1 MRHRLLDLAATS
13 LGLSDQR
20 EPAPRG
26 PASDATPARAAGP
39 GPDGKW
45 ILLVEDNAY
54 DEALTLRAFRKSG
67 LDSYV
72 AVARDGVEALNRL
85 FGSGRDDADAPGPGP
100 LPRLVLL
107 DLQLPRID
115 GFEVLRR
122 LRARAAT
129 RLVPVVILSSSLER
143 EDLATSYALGANS
156 YIRKPVDFNQ
166 FIEAVRQLGIYWLVL
181 NEIPPR

>member
-1 MRHRLLDLAATS
+1 MLLDAK
-13 LGLSDQR
+13 
-20 EPAPRG
+20 
-26 PASDATPARAAGP
+26 RAE
-39 GPDGKW
+39 GKW

-54 DEALTLRAFRKSG
+54 DEALTMRAFRKNG
-67 LDSYV
+67 LESYV
-72 AVARDGVEALNRL
+72 VVARDGVEALNRV
-85 FGSGRDDADAPGPGP
+85 FGDADVGADVDAGGTARGPAAAPAPAV

-122 LRARAAT
+122 LRARPAT

-156 YIRKPVDFNQ
+156 YIRKPVDFSE
-166 FIEAVRQLGIYWLVL
+166 FIVTAAQLGVYWLGL
-181 NEIPPR
+181 NQPCPAGEGVGR

>member
-1 MRHRLLDLAATS
+1 MKVSSMGKEA
-13 LGLSDQR
+13 LGC
-20 EPAPRG
+20 
-26 PASDATPARAAGP
+26 
-39 GPDGKW
+39 DGKW

-54 DEALTLRAFRKSG
+54 DEQLTLRAFRKNG
-67 LDSYV
+67 LESYLV
-72 AVARDGVEALNRL
+72 VARDGVEALNRI
-85 FGSGRDDADAPGPGP
+85 FGGGALDDTAADLPSVPT

-122 LRARAAT
+122 LRARPAT

-156 YIRKPVDFNQ
+156 YIRKPVDFAE
-166 FIEAVRQLGIYWLVL
+166 FIVTAQQLGVYWLGL
-181 NEIPPR
+181 NQPCVPPAGAGR

>member
-1 MRHRLLDLAATS
+1 MRSETHGA
-13 LGLSDQR
+13 
-20 EPAPRG
+20 
-26 PASDATPARAAGP
+26 
-39 GPDGKW
+39 DGRW

-67 LDSYV
+67 LESYV
-72 AVARDGVEALNRL
+72 VVARDGVEALNRI
-85 FGSGRDDADAPGPGP
+85 FGTDGADGGAEAPTPSPSVTGSPQ

-122 LRARAAT
+122 LRARPST

-156 YIRKPVDFNQ
+156 YIRKPVDFAE
-166 FIEAVRQLGIYWLVL
+166 FIVTAGQLGEYWLGL
-181 NEIPPR
+181 NQPCLPLTGSDR

>member
-1 MRHRLLDLAATS
+1 MLNEA
-13 LGLSDQR
+13 
-20 EPAPRG
+20 RG
-26 PASDATPARAAGP
+26 ADAK
-39 GPDGKW
+39 KW

-67 LDSYV
+67 LEPYV
-72 AVARDGVEALNRL
+72 VVARDGVEALNRV
-85 FGSGRDDADAPGPGP
+85 FGGGALDEEAAPDAAPEVP
-100 LPRLVLL
+100 PRLVLL

-122 LRARAAT
+122 LRARPQT

-156 YIRKPVDFNQ
+156 YIRKPVDFAE
-166 FIEAVRQLGIYWLVL
+166 FVVTAGQLGVYWLGINQPCL
-181 NEIPPR
+181 PSPEGIGR

>member
-1 MRHRLLDLAATS
+1 MLN
-13 LGLSDQR
+13 
-20 EPAPRG
+20 
-26 PASDATPARAAGP
+26 PARGGDAK
-39 GPDGKW
+39 KW

-67 LDSYV
+67 LESYV
-72 AVARDGVEALNRL
+72 VVARDGLEALERL
-85 FGSGRDDADAPGPGP
+85 FGGVP
-100 LPRLVLL
+100 LPCLVLL

-122 LRARAAT
+122 LRARPAT

-156 YIRKPVDFNQ
+156 YIRKPVDFAE
-166 FIEAVRQLGIYWLVL
+166 FIVTAEQLGQYWLGL
-181 NEIPPR
+181 NQPCAPLPEADR

>member
-1 MRHRLLDLAATS
+1 L
-13 LGLSDQR
+13 
-20 EPAPRG
+20 
-26 PASDATPARAAGP
+26 
-39 GPDGKW
+39 
-45 ILLVEDNAY
+45 LLVEDNAH

-72 AVARDGVEALNRL
+72 VVARDGVEALNRI
-85 FGSGRDDADAPGPGP
+85 FGTAAADGGAGAPAPAASVSGMNP

-122 LRARAAT
+122 LRARPAT

-156 YIRKPVDFNQ
+156 YIRKPVDFSE
-166 FIEAVRQLGIYWLVL
+166 FIVTAGQLGVYWLGL
-181 NEIPPR
+181 NQPCL

>member
-1 MRHRLLDLAATS
+1 MGNAA
-13 LGLSDQR
+13 
-20 EPAPRG
+20 
-26 PASDATPARAAGP
+26 PAS
-39 GPDGKW
+39 DGKW

-67 LDSYV
+67 LESYV
-72 AVARDGVEALNRL
+72 VVARDGVEALNRV
-85 FGSGRDDADAPGPGP
+85 FGGSGLDDEAAPGAPP
-100 LPRLVLL
+100 EAPPRLVLL

-122 LRARAAT
+122 LRARART

-156 YIRKPVDFNQ
+156 YIRKPVDFAE
-166 FIEAVRQLGIYWLVL
+166 FVVTAGQLGIYWLGL
-181 NEIPPR
+181 NQPCLPAPEGGVDR

>member
-1 MRHRLLDLAATS
+1 MLNQA
-13 LGLSDQR
+13 
-20 EPAPRG
+20 RG
-26 PASDATPARAAGP
+26 AG
-39 GPDGKW
+39 GNKW

-67 LDSYV
+67 LESHV
-72 AVARDGVEALNRL
+72 VVARDGVEALNHI
-85 FGSGRDDADAPGPGP
+85 FGGSGLDEEPGAPPEVP
-100 LPRLVLL
+100 PRLVLL

-122 LRARAAT
+122 LRARPQT

-156 YIRKPVDFNQ
+156 YIRKPVDFAE
-166 FIEAVRQLGIYWLVL
+166 FVVTAGQLGVYWLGL
-181 NEIPPR
+181 NEPCVPTVGAGP

>member
-1 MRHRLLDLAATS
+1 MRTKS
-13 LGLSDQR
+13 
-20 EPAPRG
+20 
-26 PASDATPARAAGP
+26 P
-39 GPDGKW
+39 GSDGKW

-67 LDSYV
+67 LESYV
-72 AVARDGVEALNRL
+72 VVARDGAEALDRI
-85 FGSGRDDADAPGPGP
+85 SGGGALGFAP

-122 LRARAAT
+122 LRARPAT

-156 YIRKPVDFNQ
+156 YIRKPVDFAE
-166 FIEAVRQLGIYWLVL
+166 FLVTAEQLGLYWLGL
-181 NEIPPR
+181 NQPCVPLPEAGP

>member
-1 MRHRLLDLAATS
+1 MQ
-13 LGLSDQR
+13 QR
-20 EPAPRG
+20 Y
-26 PASDATPARAAGP
+26 D
-39 GPDGKW
+39 DKW

-67 LDSYV
+67 LESYV
-72 AVARDGVEALNRL
+72 VVARDGVEALNRM
-85 FGSGRDDADAPGPGP
+85 FGGSALDEDAALDGPP
-100 LPRLVLL
+100 EVPPRLVLL

-122 LRARAAT
+122 LRERPQT

-156 YIRKPVDFNQ
+156 YIRKPVDFAE
-166 FIEAVRQLGIYWLVL
+166 FIVTAGQLGEYWLGL
-181 NEIPPR
+181 NQPCLPLTGSDR

>member
-1 MRHRLLDLAATS
+1 VSSMI
-13 LGLSDQR
+13 
-20 EPAPRG
+20 G
-26 PASDATPARAAGP
+26 PTQDNDR
-39 GPDGKW
+39 KW

-54 DEALTLRAFRKSG
+54 DEALTLRAFRKNG
-67 LDSYV
+67 LESYV
-72 AVARDGVEALNRL
+72 VVARDGVEALNRI
-85 FGSGRDDADAPGPGP
+85 FGGGELGGSELDDTTPMHRSRALVVPNA

-156 YIRKPVDFNQ
+156 YIRKPVDFSE
-166 FIEAVRQLGIYWLVL
+166 FIVTAAQLGVYWLGL
-181 NEIPPR
+181 NQPCLPVAEGRGP

>member
-1 MRHRLLDLAATS
+1 MNV
-13 LGLSDQR
+13 
-20 EPAPRG
+20 APG
-26 PASDATPARAAGP
+26 S
-39 GPDGKW
+39 DGKW

-67 LDSYV
+67 LESYV
-72 AVARDGVEALNRL
+72 VVARDGVEALNRV
-85 FGSGRDDADAPGPGP
+85 FGGSGLDDEAAPGAPEAP
-100 LPRLVLL
+100 PRLVLL

-122 LRARAAT
+122 LRARPRT

-156 YIRKPVDFNQ
+156 YIRKPVDFAE
-166 FIEAVRQLGIYWLVL
+166 FVVTAGQLGVYWLGL
-181 NEIPPR
+181 NQPCPPSPGGGVDR

>member
-1 MRHRLLDLAATS
+1 MGNHA
-13 LGLSDQR
+13 LG
-20 EPAPRG
+20 G
-26 PASDATPARAAGP
+26 P
-39 GPDGKW
+39 GKW

-67 LDSYV
+67 LESYV
-72 AVARDGVEALNRL
+72 VVARDGVEALNRV
-85 FGSGRDDADAPGPGP
+85 FGGDALDGEPPAAAPPDVP
-100 LPRLVLL
+100 PRLVLL

-122 LRARAAT
+122 LRERPQT

-156 YIRKPVDFNQ
+156 YIRKPVDFAE
-166 FIEAVRQLGIYWLVL
+166 FVVTAAQLGVYWLGL
-181 NEIPPR
+181 NQPCLPTPSGGRG

>member
-1 MRHRLLDLAATS
+1 MGNHA
-13 LGLSDQR
+13 LG
-20 EPAPRG
+20 G
-26 PASDATPARAAGP
+26 P
-39 GPDGKW
+39 GKW

-67 LDSYV
+67 LEPYIV
-72 AVARDGVEALNRL
+72 VARDGVEALNRMESAA
-85 FGSGRDDADAPGPGP
+85 GGAKTPTTADSASGIRAS

-122 LRARAAT
+122 LRERPQT

-143 EDLATSYALGANS
+143 EDLATSYTLGANS
-156 YIRKPVDFNQ
+156 YIRKPVDFAE
-166 FIEAVRQLGIYWLVL
+166 FIVTAAQLGVYWLGL
-181 NEIPPR
+181 NQPCPAGEGVGR